1 MNTKLKAAGAAAAL
15 LSLGAVKACS
25 KAALVATHTGA
36 ETVSVGLSHAGPGLL
51 HGTEVGIGDTGAI
64 ARGALHQSEAIA
76 GAAHNVGDA
85 AGSSSDDVSRSAS
98 QSGTHEANH
107 EPSFMHEVGHKVL
120 EESLKRATEPDH
132 DNRDDMRG
140 FNNR

>member
-1 MNTKLKAAGAAAAL
+1 MNSKLKAVGAAAAL

-36 ETVSVGLSHAGPGLL
+36 ETVGMGLSHAGPTLL
-51 HGTEVGIGDTGAI
+51 HGAEFGAGDTGAI
-64 ARGALHQSEAIA
+64 ARGALHQSDAL
-76 GAAHNVGDA
+76 GASTHTIGDA
-85 AGSSSDDVSRSAS
+85 AGSTSDDASREMS
-98 QSGTHEANH
+98 QGGSQGDHESGWHEI
-107 EPSFMHEVGHKVL
+107 GHKIV

-132 DNRDDMRG
+132 DNREDTTRD